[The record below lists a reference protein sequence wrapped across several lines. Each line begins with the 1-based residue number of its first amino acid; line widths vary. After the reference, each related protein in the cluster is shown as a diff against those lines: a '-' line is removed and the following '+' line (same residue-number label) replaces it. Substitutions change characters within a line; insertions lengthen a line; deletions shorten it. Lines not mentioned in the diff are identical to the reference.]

1 MTEFTSASQRTAQDD
16 SFQLR
21 FRYFG
26 VSVNVITA
34 AMATKL
40 LASLD
45 SMQVDTTPQTGYDMN
60 RKLSAI
66 LLAIMTLAAS
76 GCATMSGD
84 ECAMS
89 DWHAVGF
96 SDGANGYTSD
106 RYSKYSKSCAKH
118 GITPDFRAY
127 QSGRDEGLVEFCQP
141 SRGYNL
147 GASGGRYHGVC
158 DAALEEEFLD
168 GYRVGHQLYT
178 LRSAVN
184 NASSRISNKEYEL
197 ERIRNKMRD
206 NEARVISDETTTED
220 RVLLL
225 ADLKELS
232 ERKGELEAEI
242 EELIKDRA
250 RHEYELADYERTVAA
265 YGF

>member
-1 MTEFTSASQRTAQDD
+1 M
-16 SFQLR
+16 
-21 FRYFG
+21 
-26 VSVNVITA
+26 NVITA
-34 AMATKL
+34 IPAGKL
-40 LASLD
+40 LASPESKPATYGLLA
-45 SMQVDTTPQTGYDMN
+45 GYDMN
-60 RKLSAI
+60 RKFSGI
-66 LLAIMTLAAS
+66 ILAIAVLLMS
-76 GCATMSGD
+76 GCASMSSD
-84 ECAMS
+84 ECVAS

-96 SDGANGYTSD
+96 ADGSNGYTSD
-106 RYSKYSKSCAKH
+106 RFSKYSKACAKH

-127 QSGRDEGLVEFCQP
+127 QVGRDEGLVEFCQP

-147 GASGGRYHGVC
+147 GVSGGRYYGVC

-168 GYRVGHQLYT
+168 AYRVGHELYT

-184 NASSRISNKEYEL
+184 NANSRISSKEYEL
-197 ERIRNKMRD
+197 ERIHDQMRAH
-206 NEARVISDETTTED
+206 EAAVIADDTSTQD

-225 ADLKELS
+225 AELKELS

-242 EELIKDRA
+242 EELIQDRA